1 MKLTIQ
7 TDDGRRITRY
17 GVGDFQQ
24 NDDHVVAFYPHRIT
38 SQTDAPPE
46 EKIEGCVLA
55 GVDSRGDDDPAYRA
69 EDIELEQEK
78 ADDLKDYRIE

>member
-1 MKLTIQ
+1 MKLTIKSE
-7 TDDGRRITRY
+7 DGRRITRY

-24 NDDHVVAFYPHRIT
+24 NDGYVVAFYPHRIT
-38 SQTDAPPE
+38 TQTDAPPE
-46 EKIEGCVLA
+46 EEIEGRVLA
-55 GVDSRGDDDPAYRA
+55 GVDSSEDDDLAYRA